1 MAQCGETIELYVTVG
16 NGGEA
21 TLGGLS
27 GKLTESDPYLRLLY
41 NSSASYPALAGGA
54 SGENR
59 RDWDLRVSSNTPAG
73 HEFRFTVTY
82 TADTGGPWSIEV
94 TIPISCGTAE
104 PDPPTETTPERDAE
118 LDPGTEPVLQTE
130 PDPLACLVEQ
140 QGTTIGNLRV
150 IAGQRESSGGLVVRR
165 FRVEVEDGL
174 PVDGD
179 CFARFV
185 EDTLW
190 DPRSWGGTG
199 EVGFIR
205 VDDASHDFRVILASP
220 DEVDRLCAPLR
231 TGGIFS
237 CRNGNRI
244 VINFWR
250 WQNGAAPFAD
260 DLVTYRRYMINHEVG
275 HRLGHRHTSC
285 PGAGLPA
292 PAIMQQTKGVS
303 PCVPNGWPLPSER

>member
-104 PDPPTETTPERDAE
+104 PDPPPETTPERV
-118 LDPGTEPVLQTE
+118 PG
-130 PDPLACLVEQ
+130 
-140 QGTTIGNLRV
+140 
-150 IAGQRESSGGLVVRR
+150 VVV
-165 FRVEVEDGL
+165 FE
-174 PVDGD
+174 
-179 CFARFV
+179 
-185 EDTLW
+185 
-190 DPRSWGGTG
+190 
-199 EVGFIR
+199 GFR
-205 VDDASHDFRVILASP
+205 VDDDPSHDGTETTRGATTMVWRSAARPS
-220 DEVDRLCAPLR
+220 
-231 TGGIFS
+231 S
-237 CRNGNRI
+237 C
-244 VINFWR
+244 
-250 WQNGAAPFAD
+250 
-260 DLVTYRRYMINHEVG
+260 T
-275 HRLGHRHTSC
+275 
-285 PGAGLPA
+285 
-292 PAIMQQTKGVS
+292 
-303 PCVPNGWPLPSER
+303 